1 MCHLKHKLVF
11 FLLLFTHLYN
21 YMFSSY
27 HLEISHSLLLF
38 THLYNY
44 IFITLTVIIWR
55 LTYLCFPQVRQRNPE
70 LLPQCSSQT
79 ENVQLLRNGLRWC
92 RGEHDLIR
100 PKFCHRRA
108 NVKLVRHRPQGH
120 THKSSNPTHE
130 VSRGWLRLVRQRPR
144 QLPKRSQRPSLQVQ
158 EAVKKPKRP
167 LRLRQTPIS
176 PSSRYFVCLFLFVIT
191 SYVFFNYCCSVCLW
205 ESATYVIDLLFL
217 GFSVRRSGSVVG
229 SKHLWRRRTCTFG
242 RTSGNAD
249 LRPLIWEP
257 WARTGNPRGE
267 IIINSLYVIINLLNC
282 WKKAKTVPLLTFCI
296 YLPSC
301 HSLRH
306 YVLT

>member
-21 YMFSSY
+21 YIFSSYHLEISHSLLLFTHLYTYIFSSY

-176 PSSRYFVCLFLFVIT
+176 PSSRYFVCLFLFVKT
-191 SYVFFNYCCSVCLW
+191 SKIFFNYCCSVCLW
-205 ESATYVIDLLFL
+205 ESATYVIVLFPFVL
-217 GFSVRRSGSVVG
+217 RILCTSVRFRCWLQTSLTPSDL
-229 SKHLWRRRTCTFG
+229 HLWTHLRECRPSTAYMRTLSANREPKGWDYYKF
-242 RTSGNAD
+242 
-249 LRPLIWEP
+249 PLCH
-257 WARTGNPRGE
+257 
-267 IIINSLYVIINLLNC
+267 YQ
-282 WKKAKTVPLLTFCI
+282 LT
-296 YLPSC
+296 
-301 HSLRH
+301 
-306 YVLT
+306 

>member
-21 YMFSSY
+21 YIFSSY

-44 IFITLTVIIWR
+44 IFRTLTVIIWR

-79 ENVQLLRNGLRWC
+79 ENVQLLRNVLRWC

-120 THKSSNPTHE
+120 TRSSPNPTHE

-191 SYVFFNYCCSVCLW
+191 YVFFNFCCSVCLR

-217 GFSVRRSGSVVG
+217 GLSVRRSGSVVG

-249 LRPLIWEP
+249 LRPRIWAH

-267 IIINSLYVIINLLNC
+267 IIRNSLYVIINLLNC
-282 WKKAKTVPLLTFCI
+282 
-296 YLPSC
+296 
-301 HSLRH
+301 
-306 YVLT
+306 